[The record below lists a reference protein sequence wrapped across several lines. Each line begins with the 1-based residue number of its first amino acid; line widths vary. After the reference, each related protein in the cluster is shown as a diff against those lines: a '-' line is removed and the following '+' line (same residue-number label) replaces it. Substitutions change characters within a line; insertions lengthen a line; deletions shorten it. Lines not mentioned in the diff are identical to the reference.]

1 MNKARY
7 RLGNAFERD
16 LGRSRTA
23 QCPSAQPRHIHRL
36 ENRRMNSFVHK
47 TGSTG
52 SVSWM
57 REGRALPERLRAV
70 VELGIRI
77 QRAEREFVTN
87 SAIVVDLASRFCVLV
102 RKLCAAQIRIRR
114 SSLGEGAADV
124 AALVSFMT
132 LATGSSLTR
141 NCFLVF
147 WLCLPVQ

>member
-1 MNKARY
+1 
-7 RLGNAFERD
+7 
-16 LGRSRTA
+16 
-23 QCPSAQPRHIHRL
+23 
-36 ENRRMNSFVHK
+36 
-47 TGSTG
+47 
-52 SVSWM
+52 M

-124 AALVSFMT
+124 AALFSRGRASESEREREPQGIVISSWFCEEAGLYKQQQHHHQVQGVAEIEGFGVLTMIISLVVRRRIYARWSFCMEIF
-132 LATGSSLTR
+132 LAEIV
-141 NCFLVF
+141 C
-147 WLCLPVQ
+147 